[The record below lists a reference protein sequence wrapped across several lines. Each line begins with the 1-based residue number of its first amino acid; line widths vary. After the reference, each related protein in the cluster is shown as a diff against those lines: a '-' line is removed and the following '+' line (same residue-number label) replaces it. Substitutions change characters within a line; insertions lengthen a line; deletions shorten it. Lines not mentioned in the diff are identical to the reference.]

1 MANIAEGLSQKPEED
16 VNSHA
21 GFEAAMARKGVEP
34 EAGESSTD
42 TSIASGLTT
51 VEPGGQARDED
62 TGRFAA
68 APAAEDKPAD
78 TSTPAGEEPVVEEDP
93 EVKAFLAKYG
103 DDPQKALKA
112 AVELQSTLGRQGSE
126 LGTLREQIAE
136 LRGMVAATQQPAAAP
151 AIMTDDQIEEQSSA
165 LIQSRGWQDAATAAA
180 NHEHATGD
188 GRLYRSI
195 FEQWNLEDPFSAQTH
210 LADFRAWQREQS
222 RPQAAAADPWVE
234 GMKAQTSVEGTLE
247 ALSKEVGPEIWAHIA
262 PKMIE
267 ALETMPKNVGEMIAS
282 NDPEA
287 RLEGARLVADR
298 AARMAGPMAAAP
310 AAAATTT
317 EEGVPASVARKLS
330 GASVATGALRPA
342 AAVPATEQSKEEA
355 IAAFKKELLETET
368 TNVASGLTY
377 AK

>member
-1 MANIAEGLSQKPEED
+1 MVKLPST
-16 VNSHA
+16 
-21 GFEAAMARKGVEP
+21 
-34 EAGESSTD
+34 GE
-42 TSIASGLTT
+42 
-51 VEPGGQARDED
+51 R
-62 TGRFAA
+62 
-68 APAAEDKPAD
+68 
-78 TSTPAGEEPVVEEDP
+78 
-93 EVKAFLAKYG
+93 AK
-103 DDPQKALKA
+103 
-112 AVELQSTLGRQGSE
+112 R
-126 LGTLREQIAE
+126 
-136 LRGMVAATQQPAAAP
+136 
-151 AIMTDDQIEEQSSA
+151 
-165 LIQSRGWQDAATAAA
+165 
-180 NHEHATGD
+180 
-188 GRLYRSI
+188 
-195 FEQWNLEDPFSAQTH
+195 
-210 LADFRAWQREQS
+210 S
-222 RPQAAAADPWVE
+222 RPT
-234 GMKAQTSVEGTLE
+234 MKKPRPPTSGGLMPNLITRRSERNSDESPQTSVEGTLE

-342 AAVPATEQSKEEA
+342 AVVPATEQTKEEA